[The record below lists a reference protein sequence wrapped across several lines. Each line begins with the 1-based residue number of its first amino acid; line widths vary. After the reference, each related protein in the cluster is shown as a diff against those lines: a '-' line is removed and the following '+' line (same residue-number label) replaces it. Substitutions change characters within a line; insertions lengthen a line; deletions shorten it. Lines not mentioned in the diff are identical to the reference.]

1 MIGKQLIVSR
11 DHPGRITILLIERP
25 LGF

>member
-11 DHPGRITILLIERP
+11 DHPGRITILLIEQP